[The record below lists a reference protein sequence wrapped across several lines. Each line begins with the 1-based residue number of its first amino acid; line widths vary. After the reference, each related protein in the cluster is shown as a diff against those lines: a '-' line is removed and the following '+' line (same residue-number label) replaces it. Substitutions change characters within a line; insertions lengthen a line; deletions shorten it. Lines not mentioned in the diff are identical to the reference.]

1 MSDNESQ
8 NGVKKSCQKGKQGG
22 VAPLIFDLVPYFKT
36 LWPNISLCSCLEF
49 IKKIVKAFL
58 KPLS

>member
-1 MSDNESQ
+1 MKVKMVSKNL
-8 NGVKKSCQKGKQGG
+8 VKKGNKEAWHPYS
-22 VAPLIFDLVPYFKT
+22 LTYFKT

>member
-22 VAPLIFDLVPYFKT
+22 VAPLFFDLFQ
-36 LWPNISLCSCLEF
+36 NI
-49 IKKIVKAFL
+49 IA
-58 KPLS
+58 